1 MEQDQTMNVREFVG
15 EEKITKNF
23 VGEATAPEWDL
34 PLDEAEQ
41 DLLGSATYLD
51 EIEDGHRELKAYRT
65 SRYGSSIYAPEDLP
79 PFMEKFMKKSIPLT
93 HVLAFYALRGNSR
106 DGTY

>member
-1 MEQDQTMNVREFVG
+1 MTVREFVG
-15 EEKITKNF
+15 AEDIAKNF
-23 VGEATAPEWDL
+23 VGETDSPEWDH

-41 DLLGSATYLD
+41 EMLRSESYLD
-51 EIEDGHRELKAYRT
+51 DIAEGHRELKAYRT

-79 PFMEKFMKKSIPLT
+79 PFMKRFMKKSIPLT
-93 HVLAFYALRGNSR
+93 HVLAFYALRGNGR